1 MAEQSSRSSEEKA
14 EKTER
19 RKDTKAQPSLD
30 QGLYQAQVSLTAV
43 AKDKRNEFSKYN
55 YVSVDGMVSACRDAL
70 HDQGIMAA
78 RVKFEIDRET
88 GVVTNHFQLT
98 CAATGETRVYITPWL
113 FFEEKG
119 KPIDKAL
126 AGALSSSLNYFL
138 RDLLLVVR
146 EEEGNMDRRN
156 DKDYEPKR
164 KPDVF
169 PAAAPQDIA
178 ALREDLRKL
187 AALKGPVW
195 LSRVLERCAG
205 ELQREVNSLA
215 DITDGQVV
223 RIINAHTGA
232 RS

>member
-1 MAEQSSRSSEEKA
+1 
-14 EKTER
+14 
-19 RKDTKAQPSLD
+19 
-30 QGLYQAQVSLTAV
+30 
-43 AKDKRNEFSKYN
+43 
-55 YVSVDGMVSACRDAL
+55 
-70 HDQGIMAA
+70 
-78 RVKFEIDRET
+78 
-88 GVVTNHFQLT
+88 VVTNHFQLT

-156 DKDYEPKR
+156 DKEYEPKR
-164 KPDVF
+164 KPEPF
-169 PAAAPQDIA
+169 PPHISDDMPSK
-178 ALREDLRKL
+178 REELRKL

-195 LSRVLERCAG
+195 VSRVLERCAG
-205 ELQREVNSLA
+205 ELQKEVANLGE
-215 DITDGQVV
+215 ITDSQVI
-223 RIINAHTGA
+223 RIINAHIGA